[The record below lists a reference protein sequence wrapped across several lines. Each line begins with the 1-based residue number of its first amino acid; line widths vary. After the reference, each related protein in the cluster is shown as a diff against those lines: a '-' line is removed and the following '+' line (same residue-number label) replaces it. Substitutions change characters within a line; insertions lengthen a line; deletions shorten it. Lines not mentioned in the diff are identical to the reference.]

1 MAKRRKTKRRKTRKD
16 DPYPGWVWMVFGL
29 GIGLSVAA
37 AIYFSDQPE
46 PQVAANTAQPVQP
59 PPALDDNGETA
70 TIPPAKES
78 RFDFYELLKKMEVE
92 VENATPSI
100 RRDETPQ
107 AVVEEGTY
115 ILQAGS
121 FSREEDAE
129 RRRAELGFQGIESRV
144 FAADVNGRKRY
155 RVYIGPISDL
165 DRLNLLRSQLRE
177 AGIDVLRITVSAGRL
192 SH

>member
-1 MAKRRKTKRRKTRKD
+1 MAKRRKKTRRKTRKD

-29 GIGLSVAA
+29 AIGLSVAA
-37 AIYFSDQPE
+37 AVYFSDSRE
-46 PQVAANTAQPVQP
+46 PRVAMTAAKPVQSSQS
-59 PPALDDNGETA
+59 PPAFDDNGETA
-70 TIPPAKES
+70 EIPPATEP

-92 VENATPSI
+92 VENAEPSV

-121 FSREEDAE
+121 FSRAEDAE
-129 RRRAELGFQGIESRV
+129 RRRAELGLQGIESRV
-144 FAADVNGRKRY
+144 FAADVNGRKRH

-165 DRLNLLRSQLRE
+165 DRLNMLRSQLRA
-177 AGIDVLRITVSAGRL
+177 AGIDVLRITVSD
-192 SH
+192 

>member
-1 MAKRRKTKRRKTRKD
+1 MAKRRRTKRRKTRKD
-16 DPYPGWVWMVFGL
+16 DPYPGWLWMVFGL
-29 GIGLSVAA
+29 AIGLSVAA
-37 AIYFSDQPE
+37 AVYFSDQPE
-46 PQVAANTAQPVQP
+46 PRVAANTARPVQS

-70 TIPPAKES
+70 AIPPAKEP

-100 RRDETPQ
+100 RKDETPQ

-177 AGIDVLRITVSAGRL
+177 AGIDVLRITVSD
-192 SH
+192 

>member
-1 MAKRRKTKRRKTRKD
+1 MAKKRTKKRRKTRKD

-29 GIGLSVAA
+29 AIGLSVAA
-37 AIYFSDQPE
+37 AVYFSDSPE
-46 PQVAANTAQPVQP
+46 PRIATKPTDPVQS
-59 PPALDDNGETA
+59 PPALDDNGETPD
-70 TIPPAKES
+70 IPPETES

-92 VENATPSI
+92 VESAAPRI
-100 RRDETPQ
+100 EKDEAPQ

-129 RRRAELGFQGIESRV
+129 RRRAQLGLQGIESRV

-165 DRLNLLRSQLRE
+165 DRLNLLRSQLRA
-177 AGIDVLRITVSAGRL
+177 AGIDVLRITVSD
-192 SH
+192 